1 MEPLK
6 AAKPR
11 KRKKPAAAAAHEVKR
26 PVRPGAV
33 RAALEASARA
43 MLLLLGAAAGFPVRY
58 FPIAKGLDESWGFA
72 LNYFHAKGL
81 IHGRDVA
88 FTYGPLSYL
97 AIPMDTGSNFGQ
109 AIIAQSLSWLC
120 LIAIL
125 AWLAFWRRVP
135 LIRLLLLALG
145 MLAAR
150 RIFFQFGYAGWD
162 FFLGFL
168 ALLLLGCC
176 AITRRWA
183 GFYGAA
189 TVLGALLLL
198 IKFSTGVQALAAV
211 FLFACAL
218 YLVDKRKS
226 LMAFTIA
233 GAGAPLAFAVCYLA
247 YYPSFAAMLRYLRA
261 GVELS
266 SGYSA
271 AMSLPGATGPL
282 AGAGLLALP
291 YGLLLAVLYRFKQ
304 PSFCV
309 AFAGLGP
316 MFLEFRHAF
325 VRQPGHVEIF
335 FTFVP
340 LVWAVVLLATE
351 ITRKNRIYLAVIVV
365 LFAVCWY
372 PRTLFSPWSALKQ
385 AFSTTA
391 SMPSLHV
398 SQLRRS
404 LAQASARNLA
414 EDRLPPALLARI
426 GRESVAVFPWEA
438 SYAAANSIDYRP
450 FPVFQTY
457 SAYTAYLDRWNSEF
471 LEDPRTA
478 PRFILVDWKSID
490 GRHPLLDVPATFLAM
505 FKHYTFEGIYGEH
518 LLLRR
523 KDAPG
528 YQTMRRLE
536 TSRLRLGQPFRFPAS
551 EHPLIARVFLK
562 PSFAGWVRRLFFRI
576 PELHLIAGNGGRFLA
591 ARIPPDVTSGGIPL
605 NFLPLDLAGAQ
616 ALFERSQVMQPSSAI
631 VIDGAGAGS
640 FQPEAVAE
648 IDEIPEITLNVT
660 KQEYPDF
667 ASLRRLEEPYLGRIE
682 QLNGVG
688 AEAYEVPVSGAQG
701 YLTVQGWA
709 IDPGMSG
716 PAAAVYLELDGKL
729 YQASYGSPR
738 QDIAALFHNPA
749 VSPCGFQWT
758 MAAWELGNAPHVLKM
773 KVLTADRANYF
784 ESQTVRFRMEARRL
798 SN

>member
-1 MEPLK
+1 
-6 AAKPR
+6 
-11 KRKKPAAAAAHEVKR
+11 
-26 PVRPGAV
+26 
-33 RAALEASARA
+33 

-58 FPIAKGLDESWGFA
+58 FPIGKGLDESWGFA
-72 LNYFHAKGL
+72 LNYFHARGL

-97 AIPMDTGSNFGQ
+97 AIPMDAGANFVQ
-109 AIIAQSLSWLC
+109 AISAQSLSWLC

-135 LIRLLLLALG
+135 LIRLLLLTLG

-168 ALLLLGCC
+168 AFLLLGCC
-176 AITRRWA
+176 AIARRWT

-189 TVLGALLLL
+189 TLLGALLLL
-198 IKFSTGVQALAAV
+198 IKFSTGVQVLAAV

-218 YLVDKRKS
+218 YLIDKRKS
-226 LMAFTIA
+226 VAAFTIA
-233 GAGAPLAFAVCYLA
+233 GAGAPLAFAACYLA
-247 YYPSFAAMLRYLRA
+247 YYPSLPAMLRYLRA
-261 GVELS
+261 GFELS

-282 AGAGLLALP
+282 ASAGLLALA
-291 YGLLLAVLYRFKQ
+291 YGLLLTVLYRFKQ

-309 AFAGLGP
+309 ALAGLGP

-335 FTFVP
+335 FMFVP
-340 LVWAVVLLATE
+340 LVWGVALLATE
-351 ITRKNRIYLAVIVV
+351 ITRKNRIYLGVIVV
-365 LFAVCWY
+365 LFAICWQQ
-372 PRTLFSPWSALKQ
+372 RTLFSPWPAVKQ
-385 AFSTTA
+385 AFRATA
-391 SMPSLHV
+391 SMPPLHV
-398 SQLRRS
+398 SQLRHS
-404 LAQASARNLA
+404 LAQASALNLA
-414 EDRLPPALLARI
+414 EDRLPAELLARI
-426 GRESVAVFPWEA
+426 GREPVAIFPWEA

-457 SAYTAYLDRWNSEF
+457 SAYTAYLDRWNSEL

-478 PRFILVDWKSID
+478 PRFILMDWKSID

-505 FKHYTFEGIYGEH
+505 FKHYTFEGIFGEH

-523 KDAPG
+523 RDTPR

-536 TSRLRLGQPFRFPAS
+536 TSRLRLGQPFHFPAS

-562 PSFAGWVRRLFFRI
+562 PNFAGWLRRLFFRI
-576 PELHLIAGNGGRFLA
+576 PELHIITGSGGQSLA

-616 ALFERSQVMQPSSAI
+616 ALFEHDQVMQPSGAI
-631 VIDGAGAGS
+631 VIDGAGTGS
-640 FQPEAVAE
+640 FEPDAVVEVCE
-648 IDEIPEITLNVT
+648 ISETKLNIT
-660 KQEYPDF
+660 KEEYPDF
-667 ASLRRLEEPYLGRIE
+667 ASLSRLEEPYLGRIE
-682 QLNGVG
+682 QLNGAG

-729 YQASYGSPR
+729 YRASYGSPR

-749 VSPCGFQWT
+749 LSPCGFEWT
-758 MAAWELGNAPHVLKM
+758 MAAWELGDGPHDLKM
-773 KVLTADRANYF
+773 KVLTAGRAAYF
-784 ESQTVRFRMEARRL
+784 ESQKVRFRMERRL